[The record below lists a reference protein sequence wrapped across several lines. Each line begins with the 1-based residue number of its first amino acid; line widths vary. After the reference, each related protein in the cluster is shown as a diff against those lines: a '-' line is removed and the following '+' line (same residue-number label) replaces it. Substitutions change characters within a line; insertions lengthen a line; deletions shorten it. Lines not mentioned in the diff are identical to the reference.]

1 MKTKIRETI
10 SGTEYWDSSSKKTLF
25 VAKGEEPN
33 FKITDNPKTMI
44 DNSEE
49 KRLVVKTLESTDKD
63 VEKTDDTETIY
74 DEKKSLDNTN
84 QEKDVDD
91 EDSKQGYINDDG
103 DLVEFQTMTFKD
115 LKKYADENDI
125 TVSSTIK
132 TKAQI
137 IELIVAA
144 EDDE

>member
-1 MKTKIRETI
+1 MMK
-10 SGTEYWDSSSKKTLF
+10 KKTL
-25 VAKGEEPN
+25 
-33 FKITDNPKTMI
+33 DNA
-44 DNSEE
+44 S
-49 KRLVVKTLESTDKD
+49 
-63 VEKTDDTETIY
+63 
-74 DEKKSLDNTN
+74 

>member
-1 MKTKIRETI
+1 
-10 SGTEYWDSSSKKTLF
+10 
-25 VAKGEEPN
+25 
-33 FKITDNPKTMI
+33 
-44 DNSEE
+44 
-49 KRLVVKTLESTDKD
+49 
-63 VEKTDDTETIY
+63 
-74 DEKKSLDNTN
+74 
-84 QEKDVDD
+84 
-91 EDSKQGYINDDG
+91 
-103 DLVEFQTMTFKD
+103 MTFKD